1 MNLKEFAQ
9 YLQNKS
15 FDEELHKVRRHS
27 LERLL
32 DNEPVIEKAL
42 QQHRPETPL
51 KKTA

>member
-9 YLQNKS
+9 YLQNQF

-32 DNEPVIEKAL
+32 DSELVMEKA
-42 QQHRPETPL
+42 RL
-51 KKTA
+51 KP